1 MEHAG
6 HLAVLGALKLADVM
20 LLELG
25 KPWKYYSSLAI
36 LCNCLR
42 DTAKDFLTAWCSIY
56 KAESAL
62 RHARKLFP
70 RCCAGRWLSVDEAEK
85 RFLSCGAARVQQVV
99 NQILPR
105 KSAQKTV
112 AAVDGSDNEQD
123 GDEPAAAQAP
133 KAKAKPKPKAK
144 SKTPS
149 SDIGAVDTL
158 AVEQSAHYSETMGKW
173 RRHAV
178 RVVNDPLFGC
188 MVFIMNGVK
197 EPLTHLSAFLKKT
210 VPEKE
215 LCSRG
220 NTLHQLVTYK
230 AQMIAG
236 EFDELMGVSE
246 IFSNCTGTNAHE
258 SSSTNRTCACLG
270 CALQVILRVFAFLT
284 SPTSPSSHHSKLAM
298 LP

>member
-1 MEHAG
+1 M
-6 HLAVLGALKLADVM
+6 
-20 LLELG
+20 
-25 KPWKYYSSLAI
+25 
-36 LCNCLR
+36 
-42 DTAKDFLTAWCSIY
+42 
-56 KAESAL
+56 
-62 RHARKLFP
+62 
-70 RCCAGRWLSVDEAEK
+70 
-85 RFLSCGAARVQQVV
+85 QQVV

-112 AAVDGSDNEQD
+112 AAMDGSDNEQD

-270 CALQVILRVFAFLT
+270 CALQVILHVFAFLT
-284 SPTSPSSHHSKLAM
+284 SPTSPSSQQACHAAM
-298 LP
+298 TP